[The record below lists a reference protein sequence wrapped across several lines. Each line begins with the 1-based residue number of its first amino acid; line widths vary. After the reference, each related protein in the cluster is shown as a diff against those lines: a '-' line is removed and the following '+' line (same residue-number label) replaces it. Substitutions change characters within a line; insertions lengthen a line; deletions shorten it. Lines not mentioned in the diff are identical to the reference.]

1 MKSANTIRSIL
12 LHWLLNRVKIMSITY
27 KQFENCYAKAVA
39 NLQKQWENEAIT
51 YGFVADNEDEIFAY
65 NRDYFYV
72 VLDGENVIGYVTGEV
87 KVNDKDNYM
96 NVFTMDAKYIQ
107 VYDLYI
113 APAYRSKSIG
123 VELLTIV
130 EEKAKKNGVEHIFL
144 SSATIDA
151 EAVRRFYEKNGFKIW
166 TTMFFK

>member
-1 MKSANTIRSIL
+1 
-12 LHWLLNRVKIMSITY
+12 MSITY

-39 NLQKQWENEAIT
+39 KLQKQLETEAIT
-51 YGFVADNEDEIFAY
+51 YGFVADTEDEILTY
-65 NRDYFYV
+65 DKEYFYV
-72 VLDGENVIGYVTGEV
+72 ALDGETIVGYVIGEART
-87 KVNDKDNYM
+87 NNKDNYM
-96 NVFTMDAKYIQ
+96 NVFPMNEKYLQ
-107 VYDLYI
+107 VNDLYI

-123 VELLTIV
+123 AELLTIV
-130 EEKAKKNGVEHIFL
+130 EEKAKRNGIEHIFL

>member
-1 MKSANTIRSIL
+1 
-12 LHWLLNRVKIMSITY
+12 MSVTY
-27 KQFENCYAKAVA
+27 KQIENCYVKAIA
-39 NLQKQWENEAIT
+39 NLQKQWESEAIT
-51 YGFVADNEDEIFAY
+51 YGFIADSDDDILAY
-65 NRDYFYV
+65 NRDYFYIA
-72 VLDGENVIGYVTGEV
+72 LDGENVIGYVAGEV

-96 NVFTMDAKYIQ
+96 NMFTMDAKYLQ

-123 VELLTIV
+123 AELLTIV

-166 TTMFFK
+166 TTTFYK

>member
-1 MKSANTIRSIL
+1 
-12 LHWLLNRVKIMSITY
+12 MSITY
-27 KQFENCYAKAVA
+27 KQFVSGYAKAVA
-39 NLQKQWENEAIT
+39 NLQKQWESEAIT
-51 YGFVADNEDEIFAY
+51 YGFIADSDDDILAY
-65 NRDYFYV
+65 NRDYFYIA
-72 VLDGENVIGYVTGEV
+72 LDGENVIGYVAGEV

-96 NVFTMDAKYIQ
+96 NVFTMDAKYLQ

-123 VELLTIV
+123 AELLTIV

-166 TTMFFK
+166 TTTFYK

>member
-1 MKSANTIRSIL
+1 MK
-12 LHWLLNRVKIMSITY
+12 ITY
-27 KQFENCYAKAVA
+27 KQFENCYVKTIA
-39 NLQKQWENEAIT
+39 NLQKQWESEAIT
-51 YGFVADNEDEIFAY
+51 YGFIADSDDDILAY

-72 VLDGENVIGYVTGEV
+72 ALDGETVIGYVTGKV
-87 KVNDKDNYM
+87 KVNDKNNYM
-96 NVFTMDAKYIQ
+96 NVFTMDAKYLQ

-123 VELLTIV
+123 AELLTIV

-166 TTMFFK
+166 TTTFYK

>member
-1 MKSANTIRSIL
+1 
-12 LHWLLNRVKIMSITY
+12 MSITY
-27 KQFENCYAKAVA
+27 KQFENCYAIAVA
-39 NLQKQWENEAIT
+39 NLQNQWQTEDIT
-51 YGFVADNEDEIFAY
+51 YGFIADSDDDILAY
-65 NRDYFYV
+65 NRDYFYIA
-72 VLDGENVIGYVTGEV
+72 LDGENVIGYVAGEV

-96 NVFTMDAKYIQ
+96 NVFTMDAKYLQ

-123 VELLTIV
+123 AELLTIV
-130 EEKAKKNGVEHIFL
+130 EEKAKKNDVEHIFL

-166 TTMFFK
+166 TTTFYK

>member
-1 MKSANTIRSIL
+1 
-12 LHWLLNRVKIMSITY
+12 MSITY
-27 KQFENCYAKAVA
+27 KQFENCYAKAIA
-39 NLQKQWENEAIT
+39 NLQMQWETEAIT
-51 YGFVADNEDEIFAY
+51 YGFVADTEDEILNYAKE
-65 NRDYFYV
+65 YFYV
-72 VLDGENVIGYVTGEV
+72 TLDGETIVGYVIGEAKT
-87 KVNDKDNYM
+87 NNKDNYM
-96 NVFTMDAKYIQ
+96 NVFPMNAKYLQ

-123 VELLTIV
+123 AELLTIV

-166 TTMFFK
+166 TTTFYK